1 MAGKRKL
8 PRCARCFRLRPRFC
22 FPTALALLFDLTGQ
36 QYGPLFLAVMLM
48 FVILGLL
55 DDFLGDGVKGFRGH
69 FTPGHLSTGVVKA
82 VGGILVAG
90 AASFHIAS
98 GWWGGLPWTCC

>member
-1 MAGKRKL
+1 
-8 PRCARCFRLRPRFC
+8 
-22 FPTALALLFDLTGQ
+22 
-36 QYGPLFLAVMLM
+36 MLM

-98 GWWGGLPWTCC
+98 GWWGFAVDVLLISLGANFFLICSTYVPGGRAKVLWFSA